1 MTNFTSVMVQQDY
14 RNLHGE
20 LIAAVGAKGTIRS
33 DNRGTLGID
42 FTNDD
47 SGCFVADDACGRK
60 FHEIPCHN
68 IKHLYS

>member
-1 MTNFTSVMVQQDY
+1 MANFTRVMIQQDY

-20 LIAAVGAKGTIRS
+20 LIATVGAKGTIRS
-33 DNRGTLGID
+33 EDRGRLGID
-42 FTNDD
+42 FTDDD
-47 SGCFVADDACGRK
+47 SGCFVAHDACGRK